1 MAKIPANTIHEF
13 IKNANKHY
21 DGDGAG
27 ATTPKH
33 SYKYA
38 SFSKQGQL
46 VKLQVTFSVDI
57 DFAEPGPGHPD
68 PINKT
73 AIALVSDLAKK
84 HEQKHK
90 AGYEAAFKEWN
101 DKVPDDLMKKTFK
114 NKNEAEKAVDDQ
126 IKVLDG
132 KLKQA
137 CLELHK
143 TEGRLEVR
151 ENKDGSI
158 DVFTKAA
165 GATGCG

>member
-1 MAKIPANTIHEF
+1 MTKIPANDIHEF
-13 IKNANKHY
+13 IKNANKY
-21 DGDGAG
+21 FKDDGAG
-27 ATTPKH
+27 VTTPKH

-46 VKLQVTFSVDI
+46 VKLQVSFWVDT

-68 PINKT
+68 AINKM
-73 AIALVSDLAKK
+73 AIEVASGAAKK
-84 HEQKHK
+84 HEQNHK
-90 AGYEAAFKEWN
+90 AGYDAAFNEWN
-101 DKVPDDLMKKTFK
+101 DKVPAALMKQTFK

-143 TEGRLEVR
+143 KEGLLEVR

-158 DVFTKAA
+158 DIIPKPA
-165 GATGCG
+165 GASGCG